1 MKDFIL
7 DTKIMLV
14 AVLVWVIL
22 SIDVLVAHAG
32 SPLLLLAQSVDLCT
46 LIWLTFRAWKH
57 ILR

>member
-1 MKDFIL
+1 MKGFIL

-22 SIDVLVAHAG
+22 SIDVLVAHTG
-32 SPLLLLAQSVDLCT
+32 GPLLLLAQSADMSVLV
-46 LIWLTFRAWKH
+46 WLTFRAWKR